1 MKRFALLTLS
11 IALAACAR
19 QPQETPET
27 PTTPETPAAPQTAA
41 TPGPAPGPAATAL
54 DVATLGGHHWK
65 LDRAVD
71 AKGQR
76 LEALFVRADQP
87 VQLDFRDGRV
97 NVSNTC
103 NRMGGRFTLE
113 GTRLTIGDLA
123 STLMACTDPKLMAL
137 DGAVGKALQAPLT
150 AALQAGATPMLTLTS
165 PAGDALTFRGEPTAE
180 TRFGGPGETVFLEI
194 APQSKPCTHPLVP
207 NRQCLQVRE
216 VHFDDK
222 GLRTGEQE
230 GWQPLYQDIEG
241 FDHVEGTRNVVRLKR
256 YTMRNP
262 PADASS
268 VAYVLDMVVE
278 SEDVSARR

>member
-1 MKRFALLTLS
+1 M
-11 IALAACAR
+11 
-19 QPQETPET
+19 
-27 PTTPETPAAPQTAA
+27 
-41 TPGPAPGPAATAL
+41 
-54 DVATLGGHHWK
+54 
-65 LDRAVD
+65 
-71 AKGQR
+71 
-76 LEALFVRADQP
+76 
-87 VQLDFRDGRV
+87 
-97 NVSNTC
+97 
-103 NRMGGRFTLE
+103 
-113 GTRLTIGDLA
+113 
-123 STLMACTDPKLMAL
+123 
-137 DGAVGKALQAPLT
+137 
-150 AALQAGATPMLTLTS
+150 
-165 PAGDALTFRGEPTAE
+165 
-180 TRFGGPGETVFLEI
+180 FLEI

-278 SEDVSARR
+278 SEDVGARR